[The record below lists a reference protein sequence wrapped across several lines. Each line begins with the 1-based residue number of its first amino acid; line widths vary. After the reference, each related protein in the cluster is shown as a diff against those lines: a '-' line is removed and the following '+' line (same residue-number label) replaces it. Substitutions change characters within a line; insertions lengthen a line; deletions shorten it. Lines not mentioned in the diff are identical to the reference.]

1 MAVSAPFQNTTSEIP
16 LKNANPLKKYFRQL
30 GLAFMSK
37 PAMKETSFEDSY
49 RYRPNFLYLQ
59 VLKKYIQGL
68 VPHSRK
74 KVSINKV
81 SCATSGRPLDK
92 LMMRYFVEVHYVECQ
107 NAEAL
112 INVGT
117 NPNRT

>member
-74 KVSINKV
+74 KFRLTKF
-81 SCATSGRPLDK
+81 R
-92 LMMRYFVEVHYVECQ
+92 
-107 NAEAL
+107 AL
-112 INVGT
+112 PQAGPWT
-117 NPNRT
+117 N